1 MGNLATK
8 LIDDVAQMQS
18 EIASLKKAVAKLSRP
33 SGADRGKASG
43 KKEAELLQHLLDEH
57 SEPQPFGKLRK
68 ALDEH
73 YADFANSSLAELSR
87 KLFNNAKIK
96 NLCKA
101 WATHHKEPSVLKWA
115 TAKTRNN
122 AKILAWYKG

>member
-8 LIDDVAQMQS
+8 LLEDVAQMQS
-18 EIASLKKAVAKLSRP
+18 QIASLEKAVAKLSKP
-33 SGADRGKASG
+33 SRARSVASS
-43 KKEAELLQHLLDEH
+43 EAELQQFLTKHE
-57 SEPQPFGKLRK
+57 EGKPFAQLRK